1 VAPIFFH
8 TAQAALDDNDSTF
21 WTTGRDE
28 PSAANIAGHVFKHF
42 QTIPDAP
49 FWQKSGRLEVD
60 LGHPTHL
67 SRAVLKEMIRPSFYA
82 PVHHWQIQAEHNG
95 AWQTL
100 ASGTTIGKA
109 LEVPFPSPITAQ
121 KLRHTLDAP
130 GRPALSEFQHFDNK
144 SSNE

>member
-1 VAPIFFH
+1 
-8 TAQAALDDNDSTF
+8 
-21 WTTGRDE
+21 
-28 PSAANIAGHVFKHF
+28 
-42 QTIPDAP
+42 
-49 FWQKSGRLEVD
+49 
-60 LGHPTHL
+60 
-67 SRAVLKEMIRPSFYA
+67 MIRPSFYA

-121 KLRHTLDAP
+121 KLRLTLDAP
-130 GRPALSEFQHFDNK
+130 GRPAHAEFQLFDNK